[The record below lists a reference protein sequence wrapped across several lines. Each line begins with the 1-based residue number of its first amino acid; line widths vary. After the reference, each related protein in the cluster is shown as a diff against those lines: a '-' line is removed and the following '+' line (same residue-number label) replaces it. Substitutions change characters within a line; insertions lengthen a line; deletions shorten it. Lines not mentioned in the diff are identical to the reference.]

1 MRFFLSLLLLAS
13 ARIVFGQAAC
23 DMRIADSL
31 EFHQVEA
38 QMKMT
43 QAKTVGE
50 CQTIRVVVH
59 VVYDGSIA
67 SGYYRGEIS
76 ADQIRSQIRIT
87 NQFLANDSLLQNAD
101 NTALGY
107 QLELATTDP
116 NGNPTTGIVYHNG
129 VSLFGS
135 DWHNYGLQNSNS
147 SAITANTLANAISWG
162 TDNEGKKYLN
172 TYVVSSIDGN
182 TGGGVQAFAYF
193 PTVNTVFGNYVLFNA
208 FGAQQL
214 QPEYSESFNL
224 KTYTNLGFTFTHELL
239 HNFALF
245 HTFQGNSCSPEINS
259 AVQGDRVADTPPQ
272 TQGSGCVGSCGFISY
287 NVMDYLNQT
296 CKNRITPGQVAR
308 ANSAIQSSLS
318 DYLVCS
324 SGTLCN
330 PGNGDFN
337 NDDIVNILDFSLLS
351 PHFGTL
357 MGTPT
362 YNALYDL
369 NCDGVINVLDISLID
384 F

>member
-1 MRFFLSLLLLAS
+1 MRFLFTLLLIATTTVAFS
-13 ARIVFGQAAC
+13 QESC

-31 EFHQVEA
+31 EFHQIEA
-38 QMKMT
+38 QMMMP
-43 QAKTVGE
+43 QAKTTGE
-50 CQTIRVVVH
+50 GCQTLRMVVH

-76 ADQIRSQIRIT
+76 ADQVKSQIRIT
-87 NQFLANDSLLQNAD
+87 NQFLANDSLMESED
-101 NTALGY
+101 NHALGY

-116 NGNPTTGIVYHNG
+116 YGNPTTGIVYHNG

-135 DWHNYGLQNSNS
+135 NWHNYGLQNSNPDG
-147 SAITANTLANAISWG
+147 ITANDLASEISWHA
-162 TDNEGKKYLN
+162 DADGKKYIN

-193 PTVNTVFGNYVLFNA
+193 PTSNTVFGNYSLFNA

-214 QPEYSESFNL
+214 QGDYDENFDL
-224 KTYTNLGFTFTHELL
+224 KTYTNLGLTFTHELL

-245 HTFQGNSCSPEINS
+245 HTFQGNSCASEINS

-272 TQGSGCVGSCGFISY
+272 TQGSGCSGSCGFVSY
-287 NVMDYLNQT
+287 NIMDYLNQN
-296 CKNRITPGQVAR
+296 CKDRITPGQVSR
-308 ANSAIQSSLS
+308 AALAIQNSLS

-324 SGTLCN
+324 TECN
-330 PGNGDFN
+330 PGTGDFN
-337 NDDIVNILDFSLLS
+337 NDGVVTVVDISFFST
-351 PHFGTL
+351 HFGTQ
-357 MGTPT
+357 MGSPF
-362 YNALYDL
+362 YDAIFDL
-369 NCDGVINVLDISLID
+369 NCDGVVNVLDVLLID